1 VTARRPGTATLAAI
15 GLAAGVLSALLGVGG
30 GLVIVPALVLL
41 AHWPPRIAAATSLG
55 AIGVT
60 AAAGT
65 AVYAA
70 LGEVHWGDAALVGL
84 PATAGALAGTAL
96 QQRLASHVLVA
107 LFATL
112 LAGLGVR
119 LLVG

>member
-1 VTARRPGTATLAAI
+1 MTARRPGTGALAAI

-30 GLVIVPALVLL
+30 GIVIVPALVLL
-41 AHWPPRIAAATSLG
+41 AHWPARPAAATSLG
-55 AIGVT
+55 AIGIT
-60 AAAGT
+60 ALAGA

-70 LGEVHWGDAALVGL
+70 LGEISWRDAALVGL
-84 PATAGALAGTAL
+84 PATAGTLVGTAV
-96 QQRLASHVLVA
+96 QQRLSSQLLVG
-107 LFATL
+107 LFAAL